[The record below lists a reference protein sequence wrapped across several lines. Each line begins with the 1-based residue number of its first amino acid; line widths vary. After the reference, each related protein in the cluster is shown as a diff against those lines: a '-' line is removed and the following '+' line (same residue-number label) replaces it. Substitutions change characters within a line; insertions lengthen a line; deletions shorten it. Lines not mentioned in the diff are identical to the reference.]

1 MLKNCRK
8 VFREPMNKILE
19 RCQIVP
25 IIHVIPCKM
34 IVLIPFNFFALKEV
48 RDMLMREFWA
58 FVPIS
63 FKFSSQTTVSIK
75 KFYEQ
80 QRQEVRIDLFPPIL
94 NIVLS

>member
-1 MLKNCRK
+1 
-8 VFREPMNKILE
+8 
-19 RCQIVP
+19 
-25 IIHVIPCKM
+25 
-34 IVLIPFNFFALKEV
+34 
-48 RDMLMREFWA
+48 MREFWA

-80 QRQEVRIDLFPPIL
+80 QRQKVRIDLFPPIL

>member
-25 IIHVIPCKM
+25 IIIPCKM

-48 RDMLMREFWA
+48 RDM
-58 FVPIS
+58 
-63 FKFSSQTTVSIK
+63 
-75 KFYEQ
+75 
-80 QRQEVRIDLFPPIL
+80 
-94 NIVLS
+94 

>member
-19 RCQIVP
+19 RCQIVS
-25 IIHVIPCKM
+25 IIIPCKM

-80 QRQEVRIDLFPPIL
+80 QRQEVRIDLFLPIL

>member
-1 MLKNCRK
+1 
-8 VFREPMNKILE
+8 
-19 RCQIVP
+19 
-25 IIHVIPCKM
+25 
-34 IVLIPFNFFALKEV
+34 
-48 RDMLMREFWA
+48 MREFWA

-63 FKFSSQTTVSIK
+63 FKFSSQTNVSIK